1 MEQTVTLGTA
11 MVEEVPWVT
20 WKTATDY
27 QVGDTVYVWGEKFTC
42 VVGHKSDVFGNDLFD
57 KKYWKRGL

>member
-1 MEQTVTLGTA
+1 